1 MSPAILTIIIFFLCI
16 LSFIWEKIPLAVT
29 CLLGGI
35 ALALLGI
42 IDYVDIYSNMGT
54 QVVAIVIGTSMV
66 GLGLESAGISD
77 MVGSA
82 LRRTGI
88 AKNERLF
95 ITIIVLVTAL
105 LSAFLSNSAVIAM
118 FIPIIQGMS
127 KKSQGIV
134 KQKHALLAAGLG
146 SAAGGG
152 LTLVGTAPIV
162 TASSIVENSG
172 LPGTRAFTFLEVGYS
187 MLPVVILMAL
197 YFATFGYNLQQ
208 RVLAD
213 LPDNPLDTLMSGE
226 TEQASTAVPVWKKA
240 VALAAALFMVV
251 GFAFNLFDIGA
262 VSLMAAAIMLVC
274 GVIPWKVALRDMDW
288 NTVLVLAF
296 SAALAAGLNE
306 SGGGAMIA
314 QGIVSLFGGADA
326 NPAVLLFVCV
336 AVGAVLTN
344 FMGNAALVIAM
355 IPISLEVA
363 LICGANPMCFALA
376 TTVSC
381 MLAFSTPIGTACV
394 TQTLVGGYRYHDFVK
409 IGLPINILAILAVGL
424 VSPIVYGL

>member
-251 GFAFNLFDIGA
+251 GFAL
-262 VSLMAAAIMLVC
+262 LVC
-274 GVIPWKVALRDMDW
+274 GVIPWKAALRDMDW

-363 LICGANPMCFALA
+363 LTCGANPMCFALA

-424 VSPIVYGL
+424 VSPILYGL

>member
-251 GFAFNLFDIGA
+251 GFAFNLAGMWRY
-262 VSLMAAAIMLVC
+262 SLEGRPPGHGLEYRPCPGLFRSPGCRPERIRRGCDDCAGYCQSL
-274 GVIPWKVALRDMDW
+274 WRRRRKSR
-288 NTVLVLAF
+288 
-296 SAALAAGLNE
+296 SAAVCLCGCGRCLDQFHGQCRPGHCHDPHFT
-306 SGGGAMIA
+306 GGGPD
-314 QGIVSLFGGADA
+314 LW
-326 NPAVLLFVCV
+326 
-336 AVGAVLTN
+336 
-344 FMGNAALVIAM
+344 
-355 IPISLEVA
+355 
-363 LICGANPMCFALA
+363 
-376 TTVSC
+376 
-381 MLAFSTPIGTACV
+381 
-394 TQTLVGGYRYHDFVK
+394 R
-409 IGLPINILAILAVGL
+409 
-424 VSPIVYGL
+424 

>member
-127 KKSQGIV
+127 
-134 KQKHALLAAGLG
+134 L
-146 SAAGGG
+146 
-152 LTLVGTAPIV
+152 
-162 TASSIVENSG
+162 
-172 LPGTRAFTFLEVGYS
+172 
-187 MLPVVILMAL
+187 
-197 YFATFGYNLQQ
+197 
-208 RVLAD
+208 
-213 LPDNPLDTLMSGE
+213 
-226 TEQASTAVPVWKKA
+226 
-240 VALAAALFMVV
+240 
-251 GFAFNLFDIGA
+251 
-262 VSLMAAAIMLVC
+262 
-274 GVIPWKVALRDMDW
+274 
-288 NTVLVLAF
+288 
-296 SAALAAGLNE
+296 
-306 SGGGAMIA
+306 
-314 QGIVSLFGGADA
+314 
-326 NPAVLLFVCV
+326 
-336 AVGAVLTN
+336 
-344 FMGNAALVIAM
+344 
-355 IPISLEVA
+355 
-363 LICGANPMCFALA
+363 
-376 TTVSC
+376 
-381 MLAFSTPIGTACV
+381 
-394 TQTLVGGYRYHDFVK
+394 
-409 IGLPINILAILAVGL
+409 
-424 VSPIVYGL
+424 

>member
-134 KQKHALLAAGLG
+134 
-146 SAAGGG
+146 
-152 LTLVGTAPIV
+152 
-162 TASSIVENSG
+162 ENSG

-274 GVIPWKVALRDMDW
+274 GVIPWKAALRDMDW

-363 LICGANPMCFALA
+363 LTCGANPMCFALA